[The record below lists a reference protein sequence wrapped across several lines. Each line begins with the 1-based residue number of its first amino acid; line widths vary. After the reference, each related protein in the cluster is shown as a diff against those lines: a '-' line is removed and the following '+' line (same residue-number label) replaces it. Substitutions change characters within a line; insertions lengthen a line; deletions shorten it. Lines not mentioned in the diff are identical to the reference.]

1 MHSASFGS
9 YGAGAF
15 RGFDSRDGVV
25 FRVSPSV
32 FMRDTPAAAFDL
44 RGNQISGAR
53 RRPRDFH
60 TAFDSAS
67 PVGRTSRSKIA
78 SGTASVATAFGTST
92 IPEMR
97 PSQGQHDRSKYTCSS
112 VNPNFARYLIAFRTQ
127 RLYASDASR

>member
-25 FRVSPSV
+25 LRVRPSV

-44 RGNQISGAR
+44 CGKSNFR
-53 RRPRDFH
+53 RDVVQDLLVDFH

-67 PVGRTSRSKIA
+67 PVGRTSRSKMA
-78 SGTASVATAFGTST
+78 SGTARVATAFGTST

-97 PSQGQHDRSKYTCSS
+97 PSQGQHDRS
-112 VNPNFARYLIAFRTQ
+112 R
-127 RLYASDASR
+127 

>member
-9 YGAGAF
+9 YGAGGF

-25 FRVSPSV
+25 LRVSPSV
-32 FMRDTPAAAFDL
+32 FMRDTPAAAFD
-44 RGNQISGAR
+44 
-53 RRPRDFH
+53 
-60 TAFDSAS
+60 SAS
-67 PVGRTSRSKIA
+67 PVGRTSRSNIA

-112 VNPNFARYLIAFRTQ
+112 VKPNFARYLIAFNTQ

>member
-9 YGAGAF
+9 YGAGAL

-25 FRVSPSV
+25 LRVRPSV

-44 RGNQISGAR
+44 CGTQISGAPRHR
-53 RRPRDFH
+53 RDIVPVIASARWREFSGDFH

-92 IPEMR
+92 MPEMR
-97 PSQGQHDRSKYTCSS
+97 PSQGQHDRS
-112 VNPNFARYLIAFRTQ
+112 R
-127 RLYASDASR
+127 